1 MNNSQKA
8 ERYNQLVMEAD
19 RVHHQISALKSDILN
34 ADSEPNKAKLKVLLD
49 KLRKIEIESQQLGAY

>member
-1 MNNSQKA
+1 MNNAQKA

-19 RVHHQISALKSDILN
+19 RIHHQVSALKSDILN
-34 ADSEPNKAKLKVLLD
+34 ADSEANKAKLKVLTE